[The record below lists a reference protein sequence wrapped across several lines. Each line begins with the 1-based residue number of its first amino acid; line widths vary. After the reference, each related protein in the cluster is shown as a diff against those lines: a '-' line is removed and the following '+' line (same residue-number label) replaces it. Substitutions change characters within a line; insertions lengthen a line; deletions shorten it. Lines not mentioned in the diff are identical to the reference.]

1 MAWAVKFNPEG
12 TTGNDVVTITN
23 IVTFNAGTT
32 DWTIEFSLALAE
44 LPSTGNWYIFGSSA
58 TTQNSG
64 FCLRAA
70 SGSGVFSIVSTGSH
84 VPAADS
90 PSNFIVADG
99 TLHTYRIERVAG
111 ASISFYRD
119 NAPVLENKT
128 WSTTSN
134 FPLALSR
141 FGRGSI
147 SGGVCTPM
155 VLAWFDATAT
165 VSANG
170 QRWNSDLTSGSGTI
184 WATDSGNNQ
193 GTLVNFAAEAEWE
206 FYSDGSTETASI
218 DSTYPKYTAAVTGT
232 NTKPVF
238 NTSVDSTYGKYTGTV
253 SAGVVTPGINASISA
268 NYPKYTSTVT
278 GSNIKPVRTASISSS
293 YGKYTATVTGT
304 NIKPVRTASVNSTY
318 SKHTAS
324 INAGIVSTNRQTSIN
339 STYPKY
345 TGSITGTNTKP
356 VFNGSVNSTYAKH
369 TASVTGNNTKPV
381 LTTTINSS
389 YGKHTV
395 NVSIGGFYL
404 NRTAAVNSAYA
415 KHTASVA
422 ASLLLQD
429 RSCTINGSYP
439 KHFAVVIQGQVNLTT
454 KAGKGRNLDIS
465 FGSRNYQYYAGL
477 REITVEV

>member
-1 MAWAVKFNPEG
+1 MAWALKFNPDG
-12 TTGNDVVTITN
+12 TSGGDY
-23 IVTFNAGTT
+23 VTFGSSIANNAGTSA
-32 DWTIEFSLALAE
+32 WVAEFKVKFASY
-44 LPSTGNWYIFGSSA
+44 PTTGNWYILGSNNAS
-58 TTQNSG
+58 
-64 FCLRAA
+64 A
-70 SGSGVFSIVSTGSH
+70 SGLALRQGSGNGALAIVTAGTFRIASNAGFILNDAEFH
-84 VPAADS
+84 V
-90 PSNFIVADG
+90 
-99 TLHTYRIERVAG
+99 YRVEHDANGDLR
-111 ASISFYRD
+111 FYRD
-119 NAPVLENKT
+119 GTQFGPTLSFVLN
-128 WSTTSN
+128 SLFN
-134 FPLALSR
+134 CNR
-141 FGRGSI
+141 FGAG
-147 SGGVCTPM
+147 TT
-155 VLAWFDATAT
+155 TAT
-165 VSANG
+165 VFTPFEMDYFTYIGSPNG
-170 QRWNSDLTSGSGTI
+170 RTWRASLSNGAGVQLP
-184 WATDSGNNQ
+184 TDESSNE
-193 GTLVNFAAEAEWE
+193 GTLFGFAAGAEWV
-206 FYSDGSTETASI
+206 FYSDGSTESASI

-238 NTSVDSTYGKYTGTV
+238 NTSVNSTYGKYTGTV

-278 GSNIKPVRTASISSS
+278 GSNIKPVRSASISSS
-293 YGKYTATVTGT
+293 YGKYTATVTAT
-304 NIKPVRTASVNSTY
+304 NIKPVRPASVNSTY

-324 INAGIVSTNRQTSIN
+324 INAGIVSTNRQISIN

-345 TGSITGTNTKP
+345 TGSVTGSNTKP
-356 VFNGSVNSTYAKH
+356 VFNGSVNSTYVKH

-395 NVSIGGFYL
+395 NVSIGGVYL
-404 NRTAAVNSAYA
+404 NRTASVNSTYA

-454 KAGKGRNLDIS
+454 KAGTGRNLDIS